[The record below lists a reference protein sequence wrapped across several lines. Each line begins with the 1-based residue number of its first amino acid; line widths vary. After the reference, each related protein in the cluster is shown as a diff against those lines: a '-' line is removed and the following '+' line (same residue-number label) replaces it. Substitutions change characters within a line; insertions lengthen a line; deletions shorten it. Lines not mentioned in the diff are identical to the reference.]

1 MVALLISDGGLDSFV
16 LYTDVL
22 KLLLSLGNKT
32 CLI

>member
-1 MVALLISDGGLDSFV
+1 MGVLLISDGSLDSFV